1 MELFRRSAKIAEN
14 EDWGGSGVL
23 KQIFSTVGA
32 FPFTTDVSKDAAMLV
47 TLEPG
52 VYSVHVSGVGG
63 TTGVALVE
71 IYEVP

>member
-1 MELFRRSAKIAEN
+1 M
-14 EDWGGSGVL
+14 L
-23 KQIFSTVGA
+23 KQIFSIVGA
-32 FPFTTDVSKDAAMLV
+32 FPFTTDASKDAAMLV

-52 VYSVHVSGVGG
+52 IYSVHVSGAGG